1 MNYIYSGVPT
11 YLALFLIWI
20 YIAYDAY
27 RLNVD
32 KNGVKL
38 NWYNKWYFYIF
49 FALIFYFIFLLSK
62 AFMANYQHPR
72 IINEIFSPTLQTGD
86 LEMAKMNYGH
96 SSGFFITNVFD
107 NSAPFNSL
115 SPVLIF
121 SSPKYTVGSF
131 IAFKS
136 SDENKIYVGKVIGI
150 TGDTFTKKST
160 SITIPQD
167 MVLVL
172 VNKDETILIP
182 MKDIVGKLLYIFWAR
197 NFARIGTRVD

>member
-1 MNYIYSGVPT
+1 
-11 YLALFLIWI
+11 
-20 YIAYDAY
+20 
-27 RLNVD
+27 
-32 KNGVKL
+32 
-38 NWYNKWYFYIF
+38 
-49 FALIFYFIFLLSK
+49 
-62 AFMANYQHPR
+62 MANYQHPR